1 MAEAGGGQGRHGQE
15 RVPDAFRRGDRS
27 GASLAPEPTGTGIGQ
42 RHMAQPN
49 TRSPAG
55 GGKPDWRIATGTGH
69 LELDRRAPA
78 SGKPGRRLLQNGYLS
93 KWPVLGH
100 QLPFQQEVLQR
111 QPHASA
117 GSILPRRLPCR
128 VFHRC
133 NWSTPTIFMP
143 RRTAGNDVRPSG
155 LFKSLNIESLKLTLG
170 LNCRLQRRGS
180 VTVTAATPTRPGAS
194 DQ

>member
-1 MAEAGGGQGRHGQE
+1 MAETPKSWPGRNSVAEAGGGQGRHGQE

-100 QLPFQQEVLQR
+100 QLHFSRKSCKGNHTHQR
-111 QPHASA
+111 GASSPA
-117 GSILPRRLPCR
+117 ACRAEFFTGATGPRLPSSCPAGPR
-128 VFHRC
+128 ATTCGLLVCSRA
-133 NWSTPTIFMP
+133 STSS
-143 RRTAGNDVRPSG
+143 R
-155 LFKSLNIESLKLTLG
+155 
-170 LNCRLQRRGS
+170 
-180 VTVTAATPTRPGAS
+180 
-194 DQ
+194 